1 MHYEIK
7 SVMMNRQNEKNTE
20 RIITMDC
27 NKVGKLISDLRKEQ
41 KMTQKQL
48 ADALNISDKAISK
61 WERGLG
67 CPDVSLWQ
75 ELSQIFGVN
84 IEKILSGNLEPNSK
98 DGGNMKRVKIFVCPS
113 CGNIITST
121 GEAEVSCCGR
131 KLSAMIPQP
140 SDEKHYLHV
149 EVIEDDYYITFP
161 HEMSKEHYLN
171 FVAYVSYDRMLF
183 VKLYPEQSSEVRFP
197 RLHGGKFYFGC
208 NQHGLWV
215 NKFGR
220 DC

>member
-98 DGGNMKRVKIFVCPS
+98 DGGNMKRVKFFVCPS

-161 HEMSKEHYLN
+161 HGFHK
-171 FVAYVSYDRMLF
+171 
-183 VKLYPEQSSEVRFP
+183 
-197 RLHGGKFYFGC
+197 
-208 NQHGLWV
+208 
-215 NKFGR
+215 
-220 DC
+220 

>member
-1 MHYEIK
+1 MHSQTE
-7 SVMMNRQNEKNTE
+7 SVMIKKRCEKKTE
-20 RIITMDC
+20 RKMRMDC
-27 NKVGKLISDLRKEQ
+27 SKVGKLISDLRKEQ

-48 ADALNISDKAISK
+48 ADVLNISDKAISK

-84 IEKILSGNLEPNSK
+84 IEKILSGELEPNSK
-98 DGGNMKRVKIFVCPS
+98 DGGNMKKVKFFVCPS
-113 CGNIITST
+113 CGNMITST

-131 KLSAMIPQP
+131 KLNALVPQP
-140 SDEKHYLHV
+140 SDEKHHAHV
-149 EVIEDDYYITFP
+149 EVVEEDYYITFS

-171 FVAYVSYDRMLF
+171 FVAYVSYDRILL
-183 VKLYPEQSSEVRFP
+183 VKLYPEQNAEVRFP
-197 RLHGGKFYFGC
+197 KLPGGKLYFGC

-215 NKFGR
+215 NE
-220 DC
+220 